1 MSFSFVSQC
10 KCLDPKNQGKPAASC
25 GSAEYKGD
33 GNCDDNNNNKG
44 CEFDGGDCCDKSVKG
59 GKVKKDYCKEVG
71 CDYLGCACRIAI
83 SCFIGCSCMCQL
95 VHGLVCSNHIRVT

>member
-10 KCLDPKNQGKPAASC
+10 KCLDPKNQGGKPVKPTC
-25 GSAEYKGD
+25 GATQYKGD

-59 GKVKKDYCKEVG
+59 GKVKKDYCKAVG
-71 CDYLGCACRIAI
+71 CDYLGYRMQIFFMRC
-83 SCFIGCSCMCQL
+83 SIGYSVGFWCK
-95 VHGLVCSNHIRVT
+95 RVLDHS

>member
-10 KCLDPKNQGKPAASC
+10 KCLDPKNQGKPVKPTC
-25 GSAEYKGD
+25 GVAQYKGD
-33 GNCDDNNNNKG
+33 GNCDDDNNNKG

-71 CDYLGCACRIAI
+71 CDDLGYRMQFFFMRC
-83 SCFIGCSCMCQL
+83 SIGSSVGFLCKCVLDHS
-95 VHGLVCSNHIRVT
+95 